1 MSVSHLEVTGR
12 TPFAH
17 DYERIDGIMHFAVE
31 PSHPANQRIVDLDRA
46 ARDENGRVRF
56 SSDFV
61 LLQPKDKDRANRRLL
76 FYVVNRGQRVGV
88 PFNRVPA
95 RDTRLPP
102 TDEIDPGDGFLM
114 RHGWTVAMCGWQW
127 DVRRQL
133 GLMGL
138 DAPQALGP
146 DGSPIPGRVS
156 VAFQP
161 NEAHSFHLLS
171 HWPLHPPPG
180 KLALSHQPYP
190 AADVSEASAELT
202 VRDSMNGPR
211 RVIARERWRFAREAA
226 GQVVA
231 DDSHV
236 WLDGDFQAGL
246 WYEVS
251 YTTQICPVVGMGMLA
266 VRDCVAWLHHD
277 DSDANPAAGL
287 IDFTYGYGI
296 SQCGRFLRQ
305 YLYDGMNLDEAGR
318 QVFDGLNPHVA
329 GARRGE
335 FNLRYGQPSDTNPHG
350 AGGRPPFTPDEL
362 LARQRDLG
370 GVPRI
375 FETNTSSEYW
385 RSDCSLIHT
394 DPTGRRDVEPPPE
407 ERMYLI
413 AGHRHGPG
421 DPVLTDANPAG
432 ARSANALT
440 VVDGSTVFRALLV
453 RLDEWVSKG
462 IEPPPNAFP
471 RLADG
476 TAVTREAIL
485 DQVRTLPGLT
495 PLDPQQL
502 PTLRNHDD
510 GTPYPSYASAV
521 DADGNEVAGICLPDL
536 TVPVATHTG
545 WVARHPETGAPGQ
558 LVDMMGLTLPF
569 PPTSDARRATD
580 DPRAA
585 IAERYRDRGAYVAR
599 ARAAAEALAKA
610 RYILDEDV
618 DVVVDL
624 AAKRFDIMAP
634 VAVAAT

>member
-1 MSVSHLEVTGR
+1 MSVSHLEVTRR

-17 DYERIDGIMHFAVE
+17 DYERVDGIMHFAVE

-46 ARDENGRVRF
+46 ARDTDGRVHF

-61 LLQPKDKDRANRRLL
+61 LLQPRDAQRANRRLL
-76 FYVVNRGQRVGV
+76 FYVVNRGQRFGV

-95 RDTRLPP
+95 RDVRLPP

-127 DVRRQL
+127 DVRRVP
-133 GLMGL
+133 GLTGL

-146 DGSPIPGRVS
+146 DGNAIPGRIN

-180 KLALSHQPYP
+180 KIALSHQPYP
-190 AADVSEASAELT
+190 AADVNEATAELT

-211 RVIARERWRFAREAA
+211 TAIPRARWRFAREVD
-226 GQVVA
+226 GQLVA
-231 DDSHV
+231 DDSYV
-236 WLDGDFQAGL
+236 WLADGFQPGQ

-251 YTTQICPVVGMGMLA
+251 YTTRISPVVGTGMLA

-277 DSDANPAAGL
+277 LSAENPAAGR

-335 FNLRYGQPSDTNPHG
+335 FNQRYGQPSETNPHG
-350 AGGRPPFTPDEL
+350 SGGLPPFDSDGL
-362 LARQRDLG
+362 LARQRELG
-370 GVPRI
+370 GLPRI
-375 FETNTSSEYW
+375 FTTNTSSEYW

-394 DPTGRRDVEPPPE
+394 DASGSRDVEPPPE
-407 ERMYLI
+407 ERLYLI

-421 DPVLTDANPAG
+421 DALLIDTNPAG
-432 ARSANALT
+432 ARTANALT

-453 RLDEWVSKG
+453 RLDEWVSHG
-462 IEPPPNAFP
+462 VEPPPNAFP

-476 TAVTREAIL
+476 TAVSREAIL
-485 DQVRTLPGLT
+485 AQMRALPGLVS
-495 PLDPQQL
+495 LDPAL
-502 PTLRNHDD
+502 MPTLRKRDD
-510 GTPYPSYASAV
+510 DTPYPSYAAAV
-521 DADGNEVAGICLPDL
+521 DADGNELAGIRLPDL
-536 TVPVATHTG
+536 SVPVATHTG

-558 LVDMMGLTLPF
+558 LVDMMGFTLPF
-569 PPTSDARRATD
+569 PPTSAARAETG
-580 DPRAA
+580 DPRPA
-585 IAERYRDRGAYVAR
+585 IAERYRDRDAYV
-599 ARAAAEALAKA
+599 
-610 RYILDEDV
+610 
-618 DVVVDL
+618 
-624 AAKRFDIMAP
+624 
-634 VAVAAT
+634 